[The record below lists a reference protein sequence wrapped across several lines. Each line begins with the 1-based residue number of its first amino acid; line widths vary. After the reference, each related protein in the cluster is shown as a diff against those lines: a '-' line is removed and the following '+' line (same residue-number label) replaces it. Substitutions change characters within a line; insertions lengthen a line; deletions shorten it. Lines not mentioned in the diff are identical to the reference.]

1 MNQHNN
7 NQQMQQQSQLA
18 MNGSFDFDCSK
29 CIWGIP
35 NKIKSVTW
43 YGCHIDSVVAEF
55 YKNNNDELGC
65 IFGVAKCQSKT
76 K

>member
-1 MNQHNN
+1 MNQYN
-7 NQQMQQQSQLA
+7 NQQPHQQQSQQA
-18 MNGSFDFDCSK
+18 MNGNFDCSK

-43 YGCHIDSVVAEF
+43 YGCQMDGVVSAF
-55 YKNNNDELGC
+55 YKNTTDELGC
-65 IFGVAKCQSKT
+65 IFGVAKCQSSK